1 MLHENASS
9 LKFYNAIHSLFKLSI
24 EDLRCNKIPSENHA
38 ICNDTDDI
46 IDFPTLNIYTSN
58 ICP

>member
-1 MLHENASS
+1 MLHENASL
-9 LKFYNAIHSLFKLSI
+9 LKFYNAIYSRFILSI
-24 EDLRCNKIPSENHA
+24 EDLGCNKIPSENRA

-58 ICP
+58 IRA